1 VADSQQPE
9 VPGRPRLPNVHRDGD
24 LSPSPGGPPA
34 QLTHRVFVSGEASL
48 AVSFTAAQAWL
59 ESLIRGGLLGS
70 ASAQAYSDGITG
82 LARAGP
88 LGSAPGLPRL
98 VQVHFQDLTARDDRA
113 QVALRW
119 ELAGPGGELFPVLDA
134 DLMLT
139 AAGEHSTTLALT
151 GAYRPPPG
159 TASGELDRAVM
170 HRVATATIRAFL
182 DRVTE
187 AMVHPAR
194 GAEPQAAA
202 ADPDPAPLPPEP
214 ETP

>member
-1 VADSQQPE
+1 MADSQQPE
-9 VPGRPRLPNVHRDGD
+9 IPGCPRLPDVHHDGD
-24 LSPSPGGPPA
+24 LSPSPGEPPA
-34 QLTHRVFVSGEASL
+34 QLTHGVFACDEASL
-48 AVSFTAAQAWL
+48 AVSFTAARARL

-88 LGSAPGLPRL
+88 LGSAPGVLRL
-98 VQVHFQDLTARDDRA
+98 VQVHFQDLTARDDHA

-151 GAYRPPPG
+151 GVYRPPPG
-159 TASGELDRAVM
+159 TASAELDRAVM

-187 AMVHPAR
+187 AMVNPAR

-202 ADPDPAPLPPEP
+202 ADPEPPTLPPEP
-214 ETP
+214 EAP